1 MRDDLLDFFIIKDK
15 KILNLL
21 DKTLAFSFA
30 ICLLGILLLHI
41 FLENFISFRLYE
53 ASIIVFRTGLFI
65 GVTSVMSSLII
76 NRYNG

>member
-65 GVTSVMSSLII
+65 GITSVMSSLII